1 MELLNCI
8 SGILNPLKGYPPLYK
23 AIEEFIPLKIVMLS
37 LSIRA
42 AQKRSG
48 KIRKGDGIIIDR
60 LKSGKIGKEARNSG
74 VKLVTRLDKNF
85 VVIRFGKERQETCF
99 WYAVKDMKISSLC
112 SHCEA
117 MERQSRSQHRLVAS
131 PKEVFI
137 VQEPTKIRVMV

>member
-1 MELLNCI
+1 M
-8 SGILNPLKGYPPLYK
+8 P
-23 AIEEFIPLKIVMLS
+23 S

-85 VVIRFGKERQETCF
+85 VVIRFGKERWETCF
-99 WYAVKDMKISSLC
+99 WYAVKDMKISSHY

-117 MERQSRSQHRLVAS
+117 MERQSRSQHRSVAS
-131 PKEVFI
+131 PKEEQLWINVD
-137 VQEPTKIRVMV
+137 